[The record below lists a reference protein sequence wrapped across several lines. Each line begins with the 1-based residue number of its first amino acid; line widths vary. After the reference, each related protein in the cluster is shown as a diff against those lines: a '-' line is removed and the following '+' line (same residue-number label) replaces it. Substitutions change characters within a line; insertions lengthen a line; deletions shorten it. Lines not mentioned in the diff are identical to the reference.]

1 MMVAHGRVTCHGWRT
16 YLREIEMGMTLLM
29 IAVGA
34 VVASLIYEKNFERKM
49 KKDPLYQM
57 LKHPEDEEKK

>member
-1 MMVAHGRVTCHGWRT
+1 
-16 YLREIEMGMTLLM
+16 M
-29 IAVGA
+29 IVVGA

-57 LKHPEDEEKK
+57 LKYPEDEEKK